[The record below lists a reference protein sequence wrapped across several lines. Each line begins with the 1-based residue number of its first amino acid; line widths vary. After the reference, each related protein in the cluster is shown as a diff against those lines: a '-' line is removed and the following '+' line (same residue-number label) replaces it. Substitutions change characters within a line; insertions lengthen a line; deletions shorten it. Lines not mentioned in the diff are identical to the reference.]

1 MAVAK
6 KTAGKYGVKYTSGRS
21 IARIHRAAVDRAR
34 QVIENPMLNASEGR
48 EIPCQTCRNSSINPA
63 RGRITG
69 YSESE
74 SRVTLA
80 EIGRTQPAGG
90 ELSPSTLELR
100 FRSSHGIAATS
111 DASFGIKGA
120 LVTY

>member
-21 IARIHRAAVDRAR
+21 IARIHRAAVDSAR
-34 QVIENPMLNASEGR
+34 QAIENPTLNASEGR
-48 EIPCQTCRNSSINPA
+48 EIPCQTCRNSSISPV
-63 RGRITG
+63 RGRIRR

-74 SRVTLA
+74 SGGTIA
-80 EIGRTQPAGG
+80 EIRRTPLTDG

-100 FRSSHGIAATS
+100 FHSSHGIAATC